1 MFEVLVEEEPV
12 GDAHLAEGLG
22 PAYLG
27 AEAGALPPLPG
38 VPDPVVPVRLGPLHL
53 QLVPQVPFKEDEK
66 LSL

>member
-22 PAYLG
+22 PAYLR
-27 AEAGALPPLPG
+27 AEAGALPPLTG

-53 QLVPQVPFKEDEK
+53 QLVP
-66 LSL
+66 